1 MGSLHGAMSYLQ
13 ITASDLSD
21 QLLKDF
27 LDMETSEIVT
37 MHIQSVD
44 QTAAIKQ
51 IKHTITELDR
61 SKIEEQKKAARAGYD
76 MDIISSD
83 LATYGKDAKALLMLG
98 TLSTTCFAAST
109 ENDDRKTN
117 PAAVTEGAAT
127 DTGNTEEEQ
136 LPYEVDVDEDG
147 SFTFTFG
154 DWEWSTA
161 DMKTDGTDATV
172 SSKVKSYLN
181 LRSGSGMEYE
191 IIGHLLPGEK
201 VQVVSEDGDWYQVV
215 IPERTGYVYKDYVDM
230 LNKEESSGTIDEE
243 FLSML
248 LFLMMNSMDQAA
260 NAIPLTPDGNLTL
273 VDDIGPSSGAGQ
285 QFITLVTKSGNY
297 FYLIIDRNDKGEENV
312 HFLNMVN
319 EADLFALM
327 DEEQVKAFQT
337 AQNADKADKTQTA
350 VTTPSATDIAETEA
364 NEKAAE
370 VTEKKST
377 NLLPF
382 VGVILVLLA
391 CGGGY
396 FYLQTRKKKATAQKP
411 DPDAD
416 YTEDD
421 DDSEEYEIPEDDS
434 DDYSEGTDESGDEE

>member
-1 MGSLHGAMSYLQ
+1 MNIKRMMAG
-13 ITASDLSD
+13 
-21 QLLKDF
+21 F
-27 LDMETSEIVT
+27 
-37 MHIQSVD
+37 
-44 QTAAIKQ
+44 TAAV
-51 IKHTITELDR
+51 
-61 SKIEEQKKAARAGYD
+61 
-76 MDIISSD
+76 
-83 LATYGKDAKALLMLG
+83 LMLG
-98 TLSTTCFAAST
+98 TLSTTCFAASA
-109 ENDDRKTN
+109 ESDDSKTN
-117 PAAVTEGAAT
+117 PAAVTESAAS
-127 DTGNTEEEQ
+127 DTGNTEEEK

-147 SFTFTFG
+147 NFTFTFG

-161 DMKTDGTDATV
+161 DMKADGTEAAV

-181 LRSGSGMEYE
+181 LRSGSGTEYE

-230 LNKEESSGTIDEE
+230 LKKEEESGTIDEE

-260 NAIPLTPDGNLTL
+260 NATPLTPNGNLTL
-273 VDDIGPSSGAGQ
+273 VDDIGSSSGAGQ

-312 HFLNMVN
+312 HFLNMVD

-337 AQNADKADKTQTA
+337 AQDAANAGKEETA
-350 VTTPSATDIAETEA
+350 APQAPSETE
-364 NEKAAE
+364 EPEQQEPPKA
-370 VTEKKST
+370 EKKSVPV
-377 NLLPF
+377 LPII
-382 VGVILVLLA
+382 GVFIILIA

-396 FYLQTRKKKATAQKP
+396 FMMQTKKKKAGEQRP

-434 DDYSEGTDESGDEE
+434 DDDSDEVVEDDDYSEGTDEFGDQE

>member
-1 MGSLHGAMSYLQ
+1 MNIKRMMAG
-13 ITASDLSD
+13 
-21 QLLKDF
+21 F
-27 LDMETSEIVT
+27 
-37 MHIQSVD
+37 
-44 QTAAIKQ
+44 TAAV
-51 IKHTITELDR
+51 
-61 SKIEEQKKAARAGYD
+61 
-76 MDIISSD
+76 
-83 LATYGKDAKALLMLG
+83 LMLG
-98 TLSTTCFAAST
+98 TLSTTCFAASA
-109 ENDDRKTN
+109 ESDDSKTN
-117 PAAVTEGAAT
+117 PAAVTESAAS
-127 DTGNTEEEQ
+127 DTGNTEEEK

-147 SFTFTFG
+147 NFTFTFG

-161 DMKTDGTDATV
+161 DMKADGTEAAV

-181 LRSGSGMEYE
+181 LRSGSGTEYE

-230 LNKEESSGTIDEE
+230 LKKEEESGTIDEE

-260 NAIPLTPDGNLTL
+260 NATPLTPNGNLTL
-273 VDDIGPSSGAGQ
+273 VDDIGSSSGAGQ

-312 HFLNMVN
+312 HFLNMVD

-337 AQNADKADKTQTA
+337 AQDAANAGKEETA
-350 VTTPSATDIAETEA
+350 APQAPSETE
-364 NEKAAE
+364 EPEQQEPPKA
-370 VTEKKST
+370 EKKSVPV
-377 NLLPF
+377 LPII
-382 VGVILVLLA
+382 GVFIILIA

-396 FYLQTRKKKATAQKP
+396 FMMQTKKKKAGEQRP

-421 DDSEEYEIPEDDS
+421 DDEYEIPEDDAEEIIE
-434 DDYSEGTDESGDEE
+434 DDEDFEVGPEDSKE

>member
-1 MGSLHGAMSYLQ
+1 MNIKRMMAG
-13 ITASDLSD
+13 
-21 QLLKDF
+21 F
-27 LDMETSEIVT
+27 
-37 MHIQSVD
+37 
-44 QTAAIKQ
+44 TAA
-51 IKHTITELDR
+51 
-61 SKIEEQKKAARAGYD
+61 A
-76 MDIISSD
+76 
-83 LATYGKDAKALLMLG
+83 LMLG
-98 TLSTTCFAAST
+98 TLSTTCFAASA
-109 ENDDRKTN
+109 ENDDSKTN
-117 PAAVTEGAAT
+117 PAAVTESAAA

-147 SFTFTFG
+147 NFTFTFG

-161 DMKTDGTDATV
+161 DMKMDGTDAAV

-181 LRSGSGMEYE
+181 LRSGSGTEYE

-230 LNKEESSGTIDEE
+230 LKKEEESGTIDEE

-248 LFLMMNSMDQAA
+248 LFLMMNSMDQAV
-260 NAIPLTPDGNLTL
+260 NATPLTPDGNLTL

-312 HFLNMVN
+312 HFLNMVD

-337 AQNADKADKTQTA
+337 AQDAANAEEEEPA
-350 VTTPSATDIAETEA
+350 VTPPAPDEEAEPE
-364 NEKAAE
+364 NQEPQ
-370 VTEKKST
+370 VTEKKPV
-377 NLLPF
+377 NMLPI
-382 VGVILVLLA
+382 VGVIAVLGA

-396 FYLQTRKKKATAQKP
+396 FMMQTKKKKASEQRP

-421 DDSEEYEIPEDDS
+421 DEEEYEIPEDDEEEIIE
-434 DDYSEGTDESGDEE
+434 DDADVEVDPGDPKE